1 MAMNYKIIES
11 EDTYYKSVYY
21 VKETT
26 TNQVIKTF
34 YDFPEAKK
42 YMKFLNLGGAF
53 DGFTPSFILNNTSK
67 NM

>member
-1 MAMNYKIIES
+1 MNYKLIKGENNTFHIKETATDLIIES
-11 EDTYYKSVYY
+11 FSEQS
-21 VKETT
+21 
-26 TNQVIKTF
+26 
-34 YDFPEAKK
+34 EAKK

>member
-1 MAMNYKIIES
+1 MAMNYKVVEVNGTFVVEEKATKQIIE
-11 EDTYYKSVYY
+11 
-21 VKETT
+21 
-26 TNQVIKTF
+26 TF
-34 YDFPEAKK
+34 EEYTDAKK

>member
-26 TNQVIKTF
+26 TNQNIKTF
-34 YDFPEAKK
+34 YDYNEAKK